1 MKNKIF
7 SRGIYAEGMRRLRIF
22 GLIVL
27 SVGLLAE
34 IAPPLIQRLD
44 NSKYIGTGYMGT
56 PDTVGFFA
64 VCYAL
69 PVIVLAIVPLMTLLL
84 FASFDRRAYC
94 DFCHSLPYTRPCIF
108 ISNVA
113 AVLTWTVGLM
123 LICGAAGV
131 GIRLA
136 MPQYY
141 AVSFAGYGM
150 YILTALLTAL
160 YMCFTVTLA
169 ASLTGTVFS
178 NITLAALILAFPRFM
193 LWMVTNQINGNLPLL
208 CGNAYTPILSP
219 RYNPAVS
226 MFLNSYGVDRTLTDS
241 GPIIYSAVIVVLYA
255 ALSVFFFVRRKSEL
269 AGSPAPGKFTQA
281 VVRICLA
288 MMPATLGTLLVMNGE
303 TYFGIVLYVL
313 AVIVYFSYEIL
324 STLKWRNIV
333 RALPALG
340 AVVVLNL
347 AVFGIITCATT
358 VARNYRPEAE
368 DVSSVRIMNLTGTGN
383 DAGLVT
389 NAISKVEITDKE
401 TVKTVTDALKFNLD
415 FYNDRKALPY
425 SYAEFK
431 NSRYK
436 EENTYIQV
444 TVALKYGCITRYR
457 FLCITPD
464 ELDTIAKRLAEND
477 EYREAAMTLPKAVY
491 GSVSIGSLSSTGN
504 IPQKELMRVI
514 DVFQDEIRENGF
526 ETWMRQLMFEGSF
539 YDSRSI
545 CDRMFIRYGYGTSD
559 NMMQLPISANL
570 YPKTF
575 KAVCDLTWDTFS
587 ELDDVTNVMDK
598 ALGGADEVSDYEY
611 WSVTVTALDKRSGE
625 SKNYSLSA
633 YGGSDAGSGYEA
645 DANSRALQTAAALFS
660 EAKEQ
665 VDGIGDDGVI
675 CVDIVFDNYASNDPE
690 SVYASFYMPIPDGYD
705 FAAAGFEE
713 IEVEA
718 TAVSEVVY
726 N

>member
-69 PVIVLAIVPLMTLLL
+69 PVIVLAVVPLMTLLL

-123 LICGAAGV
+123 LMCGAAGV

-193 LWMVTNQINGNLPLL
+193 LWMVTNQINDNLPLL
-208 CGNAYTPILSP
+208 CGNAYTPVLSP

-226 MFLNSYGVDRTLTDS
+226 MFLNSYGVDRTLTDR

-255 ALSVFFFVRRKSEL
+255 ALSLFFFVRRKSEQ

-303 TYFGIVLYVL
+303 TYFGIALYVL

-324 STLKWRNIV
+324 STLKWKNIV
-333 RALPALG
+333 RSLPALG

-415 FYNDRKALPY
+415 FYNDRGAMPY

-431 NSRYK
+431 NDRYK
-436 EENTYIQV
+436 EENTYIRI
-444 TVALKYGCITRYR
+444 TVALKDGCVTRYR
-457 FLCITPD
+457 FLSITPE
-464 ELDTIAKRLAEND
+464 ELDSIAKRLAEND
-477 EYREAAMTLPKAVY
+477 EYREAAMTLPRPVL
-491 GSVSIGSLSSTGN
+491 GSVSIGNLSSTGY
-504 IPQKELMRVI
+504 IPQKELMEII

-526 ETWMRQLMFEGSF
+526 EIWMRQLMFEGSL
-539 YDSRSI
+539 YNDWST
-545 CDRMFIRYGYGTSD
+545 CERMFISYGYGAADTP
-559 NMMQLPISANL
+559 MQLPISAKL

-575 KAVCDLTWDTFS
+575 KAACNLAWNTFS
-587 ELDDVTNVMDK
+587 ELDDITGVLDR
-598 ALGGADEVSDYEY
+598 ARGGADEVSEYEY
-611 WSVTVTALDKRSGE
+611 WRVTVTVLDKRSGE

-645 DANSRALQTAAALFS
+645 DANSRALQAAAALFF

-665 VDGIGDDGVI
+665 DAEVTDDGVVF
-675 CVDIVFDNYASNDPE
+675 VDLNFDNYASNDPRP
-690 SVYASFYMPIPDGYD
+690 VYASFYMPIPDGYD
-705 FAAAGFEE
+705 FSAAGFEE

-718 TAVSEVVY
+718 TAVSAVVY

>member
-22 GLIVL
+22 GLITL
-27 SVGLLAE
+27 SVGFLAE

-44 NSKYIGTGYMGT
+44 NSRYIGSSYMGM
-56 PDTVGFFA
+56 PDTVGFFS

-69 PVIVLAIVPLMTLLL
+69 PIIVLAIVPLMTLLL
-84 FASFDRRAYC
+84 FSSFDRRAYC
-94 DFCHSLPYTRPCIF
+94 DFCHSLPYTRQCIF

-123 LICGAAGV
+123 LMCGAAGV

-136 MPQYY
+136 IPQYY
-141 AVSFAGYGM
+141 AVSFVGYGM

-193 LWMVTNQINGNLPLL
+193 LWMVTNQINDNLPLL
-208 CGNAYTPILSP
+208 CRNAYTPILSP

-226 MFLNSYGVDRTLTDS
+226 LFLNSYGVDRTLTDR

-255 ALSVFFFVRRKSEL
+255 ALSLFFFVRRKSEQ

-303 TYFGIVLYVL
+303 TYFGIALYVL

-324 STLKWRNIV
+324 STLKWKNIV
-333 RALPALG
+333 RSLPALG

-358 VARNYRPEAE
+358 VAKNYRPEAE

-389 NAISKVEITDKE
+389 NAISKVEITDRE

-415 FYNDRKALPY
+415 FFNDRGTMPY

-436 EENTYIQV
+436 EESTYIQA
-444 TVALKYGCITRYR
+444 TVALKDGCITRYR
-457 FLCITPD
+457 FLCITPE
-464 ELDTIAKRLAEND
+464 ELDSIAKRLAEND
-477 EYREAAMTLPKAVY
+477 EYREAAMTLPRPVL
-491 GSVSIGSLSSTGN
+491 GSVSIGNLSSTGY
-504 IPQKELMRVI
+504 IPQKELMEIV
-514 DVFQDEIRENGF
+514 DVFQDEILENGF
-526 ETWMRQLMFEGSF
+526 EIWMRQLVFEGSL
-539 YDSRSI
+539 YNDWST
-545 CDRMFIRYGYGTSD
+545 CERMFISYGYGAADTP
-559 NMMQLPISANL
+559 MQLPISAKL

-575 KAVCDLTWDTFS
+575 KAACNLAWNTFS
-587 ELDDVTNVMDK
+587 ELDDITGVLDK
-598 ALGGADEVSDYEY
+598 ACGGADEVSEYEY
-611 WSVTVTALDKRSGE
+611 WRVTVTVLDKRNGE
-625 SKNYSLSA
+625 SKSYTLSA
-633 YGGSDAGSGYEA
+633 YGENDTGSGYEA
-645 DANSRALQTAAALFS
+645 DANSKALQAAAALFF

-665 VDGIGDDGVI
+665 DAEVTDDGVVF
-675 CVDIVFDNYASNDPE
+675 VDLNFDNYASNDPRP
-690 SVYASFYMPIPDGYD
+690 VYASFYMPIPDGYD
-705 FAAAGFEE
+705 FSAARFEE

>member
-69 PVIVLAIVPLMTLLL
+69 PVIVLAVVPLMTLLL

-108 ISNVA
+108 ISSVA

-123 LICGAAGV
+123 LMCGAAGV

-193 LWMVTNQINGNLPLL
+193 LWMVTNQINDNLPLL
-208 CGNAYTPILSP
+208 CGNAYTPVLSP

-226 MFLNSYGVDRTLTDS
+226 MFLNSYGVDRTLTDR

-255 ALSVFFFVRRKSEL
+255 ALSLFFFVRRKSEQ

-281 VVRICLA
+281 VVRVCLA

-303 TYFGIVLYVL
+303 TYFGTALYIL

-324 STLKWRNIV
+324 STLKWKNIV
-333 RALPALG
+333 RSLPALG

-358 VARNYRPEAE
+358 VAKNYRPEAE

-383 DAGLVT
+383 GAGLVT

-415 FYNDRKALPY
+415 FFNDRGTMPY

-431 NSRYK
+431 NDRYK
-436 EENTYIQV
+436 EENTYIQI
-444 TVALKYGCITRYR
+444 TVALKDGCVTRYR
-457 FLCITPD
+457 FLSITPE
-464 ELDTIAKRLAEND
+464 ELDSIAKRLAEND
-477 EYREAAMTLPKAVY
+477 EYREAAMTLPRPVL
-491 GSVSIGSLSSTGN
+491 GSVSIGNLSSTGY
-504 IPQKELMRVI
+504 IPQKELMEIV
-514 DVFQDEIRENGF
+514 DVFQDEILENGF
-526 ETWMRQLMFEGSF
+526 EIWMRQLMFEGSL
-539 YDSRSI
+539 YNDWST
-545 CDRMFIRYGYGTSD
+545 CERMFISYGYGAADTP
-559 NMMQLPISANL
+559 MQLPISAKL

-575 KAVCDLTWDTFS
+575 KAACNLAWNTFS
-587 ELDDVTNVMDK
+587 ELDDITGVLDK
-598 ALGGADEVSDYEY
+598 ACGGADEVSEYEY
-611 WSVTVTALDKRSGE
+611 WRVTVTVLDKRNGE
-625 SKNYSLSA
+625 SKSYTLSA
-633 YGGSDAGSGYEA
+633 YGENDTGSGYEA
-645 DANSRALQTAAALFS
+645 DANSKALQAAAALFF

-665 VDGIGDDGVI
+665 DAEVTDDGVVF
-675 CVDIVFDNYASNDPE
+675 VDLNFDNYASNDPRP
-690 SVYASFYMPIPDGYD
+690 VYASFYMPIPDGYD
-705 FAAAGFEE
+705 FSAARFEE

>member
-22 GLIVL
+22 GLIIL

-44 NSKYIGTGYMGT
+44 NSRYIGSGYMGT
-56 PDTVGFFA
+56 PDTVGFFS

-69 PVIVLAIVPLMTLLL
+69 PVIVLAVVPLMTLLL
-84 FASFDRRAYC
+84 FASFDKRAYC

-123 LICGAAGV
+123 LVCGTAGV

-193 LWMVTNQINGNLPLL
+193 LWMVTNQINDNLPLL
-208 CGNAYTPILSP
+208 CGNAYTPVLSP

-226 MFLNSYGVDRTLTDS
+226 MFLNSYGVDRTLTDR
-241 GPIIYSAVIVVLYA
+241 GPMIYSAVIAVLYA
-255 ALSVFFFVRRKSEL
+255 ALSLFFFVRRKSEQ

-281 VVRICLA
+281 VVRVCLA
-288 MMPATLGTLLVMNGE
+288 MMPATLGTLLVMSGE
-303 TYFGIVLYVL
+303 TYFGIALYVL

-324 STLKWRNIV
+324 STLKWKNIV
-333 RALPALG
+333 RSLPALG

-347 AVFGIITCATT
+347 AVFGIITGAT
-358 VARNYRPEAE
+358 AIAKNYRPEAE

-415 FYNDRKALPY
+415 FFNDRGTLPY
-425 SYAEFK
+425 AYAEYK

-436 EENTYIQV
+436 EENTYIQMI
-444 TVALKYGCITRYR
+444 VALKDGCVTRYR
-457 FLCITPD
+457 FLCITPE
-464 ELDTIAKRLAEND
+464 ELDSISKRLAEND
-477 EYREAAMTLPKAVY
+477 GYREAAMTLPKAVS
-491 GSVSIGSLSSTGN
+491 GSVSIGSISSSGY
-504 IPQKELMRVI
+504 ISQKELMEII

-526 ETWMRQLMFEGSF
+526 ETWMRQLMFEGGF
-539 YDSRSI
+539 YNDWSL
-545 CDRMFIRYGYGTSD
+545 CDRMFILYDYGTSD
-559 NMMQLPISANL
+559 NMIQLPISADL

-575 KAVCDLTWDTFS
+575 KAVCKLTWDTFS
-587 ELDDVTNVMDK
+587 DIDGVTGIMDK
-598 ALGGADEVSDYEY
+598 ARGGADEVSDYEY
-611 WSVTVTALDKRSGE
+611 WNVTVTALDKRSGE
-625 SKNYSLSA
+625 GKNYSLSA
-633 YGGSDAGSGYEA
+633 YGENDMGSGYEA
-645 DANSRALQTAAALFS
+645 DANSKALQAAAELFF

-665 VDGIGDDGVI
+665 GAEFTGNGVVLVDLN
-675 CVDIVFDNYASNDPE
+675 FDNYTSNDPE
-690 SVYASFYMPIPDGYD
+690 PVYASFYMPIPDGYD
-705 FAAAGFEE
+705 FTAAGFEKVE
-713 IEVEA
+713 IASA
-718 TAVSEVVY
+718 TSDVVY
-726 N
+726 G